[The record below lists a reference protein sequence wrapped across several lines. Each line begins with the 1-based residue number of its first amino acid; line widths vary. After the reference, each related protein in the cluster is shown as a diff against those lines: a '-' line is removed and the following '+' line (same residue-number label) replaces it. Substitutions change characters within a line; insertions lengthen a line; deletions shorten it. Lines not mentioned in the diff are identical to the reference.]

1 MKEHIL
7 DCMNACLHIWINAH
21 RHTPAH
27 TGAHLHTPARTYAH
41 AWREI
46 KIK

>member
-1 MKEHIL
+1 MNRLHGL
-7 DCMNACLHIWINAH
+7 DEGLHIWINAH

-27 TGAHLHTPARTYAH
+27 THARLRT
-41 AWREI
+41 RMEGNKN